1 MYPARQPDEA
11 RTVEAHLDLVRR
23 IAHHLMARLP
33 PSVQVDDLIQAG
45 AIGLM
50 GAIRDYQEGHGA
62 SFTTYAGIRIRG
74 AMLDEI
80 RRQDWAPRSSYRDA
94 RRISD
99 AIHAV
104 ESRTGREASDRQVAA
119 ELGVAV
125 DDYQKL
131 LQKVTEARL
140 LSLEASLESGEQGL
154 QPAGV
159 EDDDPLAA
167 CLQSGFG
174 DALAEAVDGLPER
187 ERLVLALYYDEELNL
202 KEIGAVIGV
211 TESRVCQIHGQALAR
226 LKSRLGDW
234 QTTG

>member
-1 MYPARQPDEA
+1 MYPARQPNDA

-80 RRQDWAPRSSYRDA
+80 RRQDWAPRSSFRDA

-104 ESRTGREASDRQVAA
+104 ESRTGREATDRQVAA
-119 ELGVAV
+119 ELGVAA

-131 LQKVTEARL
+131 LQKVTETRL
-140 LSLEASLESGEQGL
+140 LSLEASLESGDQGL
-154 QPAGV
+154 QPVAV
-159 EDDDPLAA
+159 EDDDPLAS

-234 QTTG
+234 YTTG

>member
-1 MYPARQPDEA
+1 MYPARQPNDA

-80 RRQDWAPRSSYRDA
+80 RRQDWAPRSSFRDA

-104 ESRTGREASDRQVAA
+104 ESRTGREATDRQVAA
-119 ELGVAV
+119 ELGVAA

-131 LQKVTEARL
+131 LQKVTETRL
-140 LSLEASLESGEQGL
+140 LSLEASLESGDQGL
-154 QPAGV
+154 QPVAV

-174 DALAEAVDGLPER
+174 DALAEAVNGLPER

-226 LKSRLGDW
+226 LKARLGDW
-234 QTTG
+234 YTAD